1 MAKKYIT
8 QDRLKKNTL
17 ADIFILIL
25 EKKQTTRREIEYET
39 GFSWGTVSSNVAF
52 LIEKGYIKEEKSEQ
66 SGTAGRSTYLLKP
79 ASDNVASIGL
89 DINRSGFSCEIV
101 ALDSCVIKSFES
113 EFTARTQAE
122 VLTQSE
128 TLCQTA
134 IDWCAE
140 NGLQVFSLG
149 IAIQGSVNG
158 RLGISM
164 RFPNIEDW
172 QAYSIKEHFAKK
184 FCLPVYL
191 GHDPKCMLLG
201 EMYRKKYDNCVLIR
215 IDNGIGM
222 AVSLDGKILDDTERF
237 ELGHTLAVLGGRRC
251 SCGKQGCLEV
261 YGTLSAISATQKNDT
276 ESLFESPEKFETE
289 LTEAGAYFS
298 KALYSIYTLLKP
310 QRLILTGNATRL
322 DRFTE
327 SAISLL
333 REESVDIVV
342 DPEISAA
349 YGAAVESAKSAIR
362 SFII

>member
-8 QDRLKKNTL
+8 QERLKKNTL
-17 ADIFILIL
+17 SDIFILIL

-39 GFSWGTVSSNVAF
+39 GFSWGTVSANVAF
-52 LIEKGYIKEEKSEQ
+52 LLEKGYIKEEKSEQ
-66 SGTAGRSTYLLKP
+66 SGVAGRTTYLLKP
-79 ASDNVASIGL
+79 TSDNVVSLGL
-89 DINRSGFSCEIV
+89 DINRSELSCEVV
-101 ALDSCVIKSFES
+101 ALDSSVIKKFSTD
-113 EFTARTQAE
+113 FTAQTQAD

-158 RLGISM
+158 RLGISA

-261 YGTLSAISATQKNDT
+261 YGTLSAISATQKNDI
-276 ESLFESPEKFETE
+276 ESLFKSPEKFETE
-289 LTEAGAYFS
+289 LAEAGAYFS
-298 KALYSIYTLLKP
+298 KALYNIYTLLKP

>member
-1 MAKKYIT
+1 
-8 QDRLKKNTL
+8 
-17 ADIFILIL
+17 L
-25 EKKQTTRREIEYET
+25 EKKQTTRREIEFET

-66 SGTAGRSTYLLKP
+66 SGVAGRTTYLLKP
-79 ASDNVASIGL
+79 TSNNVASIGL
-89 DINRSGFSCEIV
+89 DINRSGLSCEIV
-101 ALDSCVIKSFES
+101 AMDSSIIKSFES
-113 EFTARTQAE
+113 EFTAQTQAE
-122 VLTQSE
+122 ALAQSE
-128 TLCQTA
+128 TLCQMA

-140 NGLQVFSLG
+140 NELRVFSLG

-172 QAYSIKEHFAKK
+172 KACSIKEHFAKK
-184 FCLPVYL
+184 FSLPVYL

-201 EMYRKKYDNCVLIR
+201 EMYRKKYDDCVLIR

-222 AVSLDGKILDDTERF
+222 AVSLDGNILDDTERF

-251 SCGKQGCLEV
+251 SCGKQGCLEA
-261 YGTLSAISATQKNDT
+261 YGTLSAISATQNNNI
-276 ESLFESPEKFETE
+276 ESLFKTPEKFESE
-289 LTEAGAYFS
+289 LIEAGAYFS
-298 KALYSIYTLLKP
+298 KALYNIYTLLKP
-310 QRLILTGNATRL
+310 QRLILTGKAIRL

-342 DPEISAA
+342 APEISAA

-362 SFII
+362 SFVI